1 MKNAASVTEE
11 LKFLFYW
18 MLDNLNLK
26 TDNLVTTKLSIFG
39 TTWVC
44 GSPFSIVNFR
54 ISKYRSSIFEENLE
68 SKWRYARS
76 VKQIMNFEN
85 SVQRAGQISHQ

>member
-1 MKNAASVTEE
+1 
-11 LKFLFYW
+11 

-26 TDNLVTTKLSIFG
+26 TDNSVTTKLLFG

-54 ISKYRSSIFEENLE
+54 ISKYRSSIFEENLA

-85 SVQRAGQISHQ
+85 SVQRNGQISHQ